1 MELSELRVFLKVAT
15 ERSFSR
21 AAMKLHRTQPAVS
34 QAVRR
39 LEESVGERLFDRATK
54 DASLTDAG
62 RLLRDYA
69 ERLLRLSEEAEG
81 AVRDLR
87 DLRRGRVLI
96 GANEA
101 SVHAVLPIIA
111 RFRQAHP
118 LVHVDVRRIPARQVG
133 AEVAQG
139 SLDFGVLTFQPAE
152 PGLGSM
158 VLGQDELVM
167 LVHPSHALAHSK
179 EVTLSECAR
188 QTVIAHNDPS
198 HVRDRVLRLFEQ
210 HHIPA
215 NILVSLPSL
224 EGIKRAVAMQMGVAL
239 LPRRCAE
246 PEIARG
252 DLVALAMPEIR
263 LRRQVRLIFRKSRR
277 AVARLDRV
285 SRTARRET
293 SRAEGNQETRSV
305 SVGRVP
311 VGRADS
317 KSADV
322 RQTLRRGVNLV
333 VTIQQQARRIPRAG
347 DQRIAHV
354 GRNRHLQV
362 KIPGI
367 AGPLHDVDADL
378 GLRTPLDQIL
388 QCPHILRRR
397 RHARQADHRRVAEE
411 DLRERLADDGVDAPA
426 LQSLRRVL
434 PRRAAAEVRVHD
446 QHRRAR
452 EPAVVEGMLCR
463 LAIVLEDVLLES
475 VEGDRPQVPRRDD
488 SIGIDVVAAQ
498 RDPAADRFRHL
509 PHQLTILRTSVTS
522 PASAAAATMAGLI
535 SSVRPVGLP

>member
-69 ERLLRLSEEAEG
+69 ERLLRLSEEAES
-81 AVRDLR
+81 AVKDLR

-101 SVHAVLPIIA
+101 SVHIVLPITA

-152 PGLGSM
+152 SGLSSI

-167 LVHPSHALAHSK
+167 LVHPGHALAHSK

-224 EGIKRAVAMQMGVAL
+224 EGIKRAVGMQMGVAL

-252 DLVALAMPEIR
+252 ELVALAMPEIR
-263 LRRQVRLIFRKSRR
+263 LRRQVRLIFRKGG
-277 AVARLDRV
+277 
-285 SRTARRET
+285 E
-293 SRAEGNQETRSV
+293 RSH
-305 SVGRVP
+305 
-311 VGRADS
+311 A
-317 KSADV
+317 
-322 RQTLRRGVNLV
+322 
-333 VTIQQQARRIPRAG
+333 AG
-347 DQRIAHV
+347 AF
-354 GRNRHLQV
+354 
-362 KIPGI
+362 
-367 AGPLHDVDADL
+367 L
-378 GLRTPLDQIL
+378 GLL
-388 QCPHILRRR
+388 
-397 RHARQADHRRVAEE
+397 EE
-411 DLRERLADDGVDAPA
+411 KKKG
-426 LQSLRRVL
+426 
-434 PRRAAAEVRVHD
+434 
-446 QHRRAR
+446 
-452 EPAVVEGMLCR
+452 
-463 LAIVLEDVLLES
+463 
-475 VEGDRPQVPRRDD
+475 
-488 SIGIDVVAAQ
+488 
-498 RDPAADRFRHL
+498 
-509 PHQLTILRTSVTS
+509 
-522 PASAAAATMAGLI
+522 
-535 SSVRPVGLP
+535 

>member
-1 MELSELRVFLKVAT
+1 VELSELRVFLKVAA

-69 ERLLRLSEEAEG
+69 ERLLRLSEEAES

-87 DLRRGRVLI
+87 DLRRGRVLV

-101 SVHAVLPIIA
+101 SVHVVLPIIA

-167 LVHPSHALAHSK
+167 LVHPSHALAHSR

-246 PEIARG
+246 SEIARG

-263 LRRQVRLIFRKSRR
+263 LRRQVRLIYRKSGERSH
-277 AVARLDRV
+277 ASTAFLGLLEEKHPAPKAAAD
-285 SRTARRET
+285 SRRRE
-293 SRAEGNQETRSV
+293 V
-305 SVGRVP
+305 
-311 VGRADS
+311 
-317 KSADV
+317 
-322 RQTLRRGVNLV
+322 LV
-333 VTIQQQARRIPRAG
+333 
-347 DQRIAHV
+347 
-354 GRNRHLQV
+354 
-362 KIPGI
+362 
-367 AGPLHDVDADL
+367 
-378 GLRTPLDQIL
+378 
-388 QCPHILRRR
+388 
-397 RHARQADHRRVAEE
+397 
-411 DLRERLADDGVDAPA
+411 
-426 LQSLRRVL
+426 
-434 PRRAAAEVRVHD
+434 
-446 QHRRAR
+446 
-452 EPAVVEGMLCR
+452 
-463 LAIVLEDVLLES
+463 
-475 VEGDRPQVPRRDD
+475 
-488 SIGIDVVAAQ
+488 
-498 RDPAADRFRHL
+498 
-509 PHQLTILRTSVTS
+509 
-522 PASAAAATMAGLI
+522 
-535 SSVRPVGLP
+535 